1 MNKRERE
8 LRVKSPI
15 AEGFTQ
21 KYKDFPDTHTHRLW
35 SVKGKKSKEE
45 QTRTNSMSST
55 NLQMRKLRYKQAKS
69 TAWKEQ
75 GQE

>member
-1 MNKRERE
+1 M
-8 LRVKSPI
+8 RVKSPI

-21 KYKDFPDTHTHRLW
+21 KYKHFPDRQTHTQRLW

-45 QTRTNSMSST
+45 QTRTSSTSST

-69 TAWKEQ
+69 TARKEQ